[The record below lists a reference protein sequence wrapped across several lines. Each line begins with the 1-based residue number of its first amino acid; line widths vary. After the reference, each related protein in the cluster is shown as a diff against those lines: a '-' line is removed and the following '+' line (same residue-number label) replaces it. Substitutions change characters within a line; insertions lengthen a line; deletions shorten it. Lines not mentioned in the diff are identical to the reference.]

1 MSERETSLE
10 KSHKNKVDF
19 LLDNPLVAVDDC
31 LYFSRM
37 IDEAYRVM
45 MEEGDSV
52 LRTSEAGRKWL
63 ETYEF
68 ITTDPDDE

>member
-10 KSHKNKVDF
+10 KSHLNKRDS
-19 LLDNPLVAVDDC
+19 LLDDPLGAVDEC

-37 IDEAYRVM
+37 IDEAYRLM
-45 MEEGDSV
+45 SGSADPQAQ
-52 LRTSEAGRKWL
+52 LIWL
-63 ETYEF
+63 EEYEK